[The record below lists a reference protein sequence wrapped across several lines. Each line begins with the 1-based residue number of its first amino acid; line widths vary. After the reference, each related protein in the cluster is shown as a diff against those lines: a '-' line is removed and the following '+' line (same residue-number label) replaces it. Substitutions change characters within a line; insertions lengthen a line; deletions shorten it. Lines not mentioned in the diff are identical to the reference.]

1 MPHFPKNLATPKHN
15 MSAKTAPPT
24 DPAQGKRTLGI
35 IFLTL
40 FIDLAGFSII
50 FPLFPAMLD
59 YYLPDGAG
67 DGSLLGQLIAPL
79 SAWAERSG
87 AEDPRFMTAVLFGG
101 ILGSLYSILQ
111 FLCAPLWGAYSDR
124 VGRRKVLLITIAGL
138 ALSYAAWFFAASF
151 WVLVL
156 ARVVGGA
163 MGGNLSVATAAVAD
177 TTTREK
183 RSSGLA
189 IIGIAFG
196 LGFITGPGIGGLFAK
211 INLLEHYPS
220 LQQFGVNPFSVP
232 ALVSFLLAVSNL
244 LWVARSFKE
253 TLPIE
258 KRGKPA
264 PKRKGIP
271 VFRIFQSPSR
281 NTRRTNLVY
290 LFYMLAFSGM
300 EFTLTFLAVE
310 RFQFTPAQNGGMF
323 VFIGFVL
330 VLVQGGIVRRL
341 ASPVGEKRLAV
352 VGIACGIGAF
362 LVLSIALNLS
372 LFFVALAIMALS
384 IGLASP
390 TLSAL
395 VSLYTKEDEQGAAL
409 GVFRSAGSLARAI
422 GPLVAAFV
430 YFAYGSKSTYLF
442 GALIVVAP
450 LLLAWNLPKP
460 SKDSPPQASE
470 LTKQNA

>member
-1 MPHFPKNLATPKHN
+1 MAADPAL
-15 MSAKTAPPT
+15 ST
-24 DPAQGKRTLGI
+24 DPKQGKRTLGI

-40 FIDLAGFSII
+40 FIDLVGFSII

-59 YYLPDGAG
+59 YYLPNGAG

-87 AEDPRFMTAVLFGG
+87 AADPRFMTAVLFGG

-111 FLCAPLWGAYSDR
+111 FICAPLWGAYSDR

-156 ARVVGGA
+156 ARVLGGA

-177 TTTREK
+177 STTREK

-196 LGFITGPGIGGLFAK
+196 LGFIVGPGIGGLFAQ
-211 INLLEHYPS
+211 INLLEIAPS
-220 LQQFGVNPFSVP
+220 LGKFGVNPFSVP
-232 ALVSFLLAVSNL
+232 ALVSFALALTNL
-244 LWVARSFKE
+244 IWVARSFKE

-258 KRGKPA
+258 NRGKA
-264 PKRKGIP
+264 NSDRKGVP
-271 VFRIFQSPSR
+271 VFRMFKSR
-281 NTRRTNLVY
+281 CPETRRTNLVY
-290 LFYMLAFSGM
+290 LLYMLAFSGM

-310 RFQFTPAQNGGMF
+310 RFQFSPAQNGGMF

-330 VLVQGGIVRRL
+330 IIVQGGIVRRL
-341 ASPVGEKRLAV
+341 AGPVGEKRLAV
-352 VGIACGIGAF
+352 AGIACGIAAF
-362 LVLSIALNLS
+362 LILAIALNLG
-372 LFFVALAIMALS
+372 LFFGALALMAFS
-384 IGLASP
+384 IGLVSP

-395 VSLYTKEDEQGAAL
+395 VSLYTKEEEQGAAI

-422 GPLVAAFV
+422 GPLLAAFA
-430 YFAYGSKSTYLF
+430 YFAYGSKSAYLF
-442 GALIVVAP
+442 GAIIVILP
-450 LLLAWNLPKP
+450 FILALKLPKP
-460 SKDSPPQASE
+460 IKHS
-470 LTKQNA
+470 

>member
-1 MPHFPKNLATPKHN
+1 MAADAALSSDLKPGKH
-15 MSAKTAPPT
+15 
-24 DPAQGKRTLGI
+24 TLGI

-40 FIDLAGFSII
+40 FLDLVGFSII

-59 YYLPDGAG
+59 YYLPNGAG
-67 DGSLLGQLIAPL
+67 DGSLLGQLIVPL

-111 FLCAPLWGAYSDR
+111 FICAPLWGAYSDR

-156 ARVVGGA
+156 ARVLGGA

-177 TTTREK
+177 CTTREK

-196 LGFITGPGIGGLFAK
+196 LGFIVGPGIGGLFAK
-211 INLLEHYPS
+211 INLLEIAPS
-220 LQQFGVNPFSVP
+220 LGQFGVNPFSVP
-232 ALVSFLLAVSNL
+232 ALVSFALALTNL
-244 LWVARSFKE
+244 IWVARSFKE
-253 TLPIE
+253 TLPTE
-258 KRGKPA
+258 KRGKVNSD
-264 PKRKGIP
+264 RKSVP
-271 VFRIFQSPSR
+271 VFRMFKSR
-281 NTRRTNLVY
+281 YPETRRTNLVY
-290 LFYMLAFSGM
+290 LLYMLAFSGM

-310 RFQFTPAQNGGMF
+310 RFQFSPAQNGGMF

-330 VLVQGGIVRRL
+330 ILVQGGIVRRL
-341 ASPVGEKRLAV
+341 AGPVGEKRLAV
-352 VGIACGIGAF
+352 TGIACGIAAF
-362 LVLSIALNLS
+362 LILAVALNLG
-372 LFFVALAIMALS
+372 LFFGALALMAFS
-384 IGLASP
+384 IGLVSP

-395 VSLYTKEDEQGAAL
+395 VSLYTKEEEQGAAI

-422 GPLVAAFV
+422 GPLLAAFA
-430 YFAYGSKSTYLF
+430 YFAYGSKSAYLF
-442 GALIVVAP
+442 GAVIVILP
-450 LLLAWNLPKP
+450 FILALKLPKP
-460 SKDSPPQASE
+460 VKHD
-470 LTKQNA
+470 